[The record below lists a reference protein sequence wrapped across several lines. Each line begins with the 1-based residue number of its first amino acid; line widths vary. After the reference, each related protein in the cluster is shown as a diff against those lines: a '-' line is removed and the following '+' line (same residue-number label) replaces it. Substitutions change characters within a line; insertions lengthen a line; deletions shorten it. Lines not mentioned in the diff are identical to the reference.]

1 MPKPRS
7 TLPRGISAASPAPNQ
22 CIRPLA
28 TKISDAPKIPQ
39 KAVRQKNERRF
50 SAGSRLTTDHQ
61 YQIEKTMAIRRSN
74 LGIAGSLCFKRI
86 YNNTFLLL
94 LGRAYKVLKPLK
106 YLARSPLGCINY
118 PILAVLFAEH

>member
-50 SAGSRLTTDHQ
+50 SAGNRLTTDHQ
-61 YQIEKTMAIRRSN
+61 YQIEKTMAISRSN
-74 LGIAGSLCFKRI
+74 LGIAESLCFNRMC
-86 YNNTFLLL
+86 NNTFLLL
-94 LGRAYKVLKPLK
+94 LGRAYQVLKLLK
-106 YLARSPLGCINY
+106 SPDQSPLGCINY
-118 PILAVLFAEH
+118 PILTVLLA